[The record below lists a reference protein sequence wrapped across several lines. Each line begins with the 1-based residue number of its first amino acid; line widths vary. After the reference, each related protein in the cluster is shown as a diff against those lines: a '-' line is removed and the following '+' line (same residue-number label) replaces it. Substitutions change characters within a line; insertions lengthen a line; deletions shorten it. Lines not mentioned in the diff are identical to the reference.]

1 MAVMTGTGRGFALAL
16 AMLIGALSV
25 TSLLAL
31 GLQGHAV
38 QHQPSADFSP
48 TKDALVDPA
57 GWPREAQPEPQPESS
72 STPRVGQ
79 GRSRL
84 PAASS
89 DSGA

>member
-1 MAVMTGTGRGFALAL
+1 MTGTGRGFAIAL
-16 AMLIGALSV
+16 AMLIGALSL

-38 QHQPSADFSP
+38 RQSAAVDFSP
-48 TKDALVDPA
+48 SKDAIVDPS
-57 GWPREAQPEPQPESS
+57 GWPREDKAQPELLD
-72 STPRVGQ
+72 TPSVER

-89 DSGA
+89 ESGV